1 MSNRSQDPKSESQRD
16 IHSLTHGELLEALS
30 SLNQP
35 SFRAK
40 QIEEWVW
47 SKNARSFDDMTN
59 LPKVLREE
67 LARRF
72 TMGAVEEVA
81 RQASSDGSRKY
92 LLRLSDGVTVEYAL
106 EGRA

>member
-1 MSNRSQDPKSESQRD
+1 MTTAMSNRPQDPKSESQRD

-59 LPKVLREE
+59 LPRLFSGKLR
-67 LARRF
+67 
-72 TMGAVEEVA
+72 
-81 RQASSDGSRKY
+81 
-92 LLRLSDGVTVEYAL
+92 
-106 EGRA
+106 